1 MAALHSILINS
12 WNYFLT
18 IRFTDV
24 LDILIVAFLIYKL
37 IGLIRKT
44 NSMRLAKGI
53 IVLLIIL
60 WLSGIFNLTMINY
73 ILRKGVELGL
83 IAIVIIFLTNLLL

>member
-60 WLSGIFNLTMINY
+60 WL
-73 ILRKGVELGL
+73 
-83 IAIVIIFLTNLLL
+83 